1 MYPIYFSNQFYY
13 FLNDIR
19 KDNILARFLVD
30 YNAGINSEYTFI
42 DVSPEDKVTFLSTE
56 KIDKLYQNNPDLKTN
71 NKSISYFI
79 DNNRGSE
86 GIILNNNLRTEI
98 KIGRLIKKI
107 FEQESFTTRLK
118 SYREDYNEQ
127 RTLDELVELLTI
139 AYKCQTKR
147 LFDENFDSK
156 LVLLSGED
164 IRKYYRNENYIVGK
178 GSLHDSCMRHSKCS
192 DYMDIYVNNPDV
204 CQMLVFM
211 EDNKISMRAL
221 VWKLSNGQT
230 YMDRIYSA
238 SYSDAKIFID
248 YAKKNNWWY
257 FDSVFSS
264 SENSKLKDLEVNL
277 ENAKFDHY
285 PYMDTFMHISIP
297 NKKLS
302 KNIDNLSSEIR
313 RLRSQEGGYSTIR
326 L

>member
-1 MYPIYFSNQFYY
+1 MYPIYYSNQFYY
-13 FLNDIR
+13 FLNDVR

-42 DVSPEDKVTFLSTE
+42 DISPEDKVTFLSTE
-56 KIDKLYQNNPDLKTN
+56 KVDKLYQTNKNNSSN
-71 NKSISYFI
+71 ISYFF
-79 DNNRGSE
+79 DNNRGSD

-107 FEQESFTTRLK
+107 FEQEAFAVRLNA
-118 SYREDYNEQ
+118 YRDDYLEQ
-127 RTLDELVELLTI
+127 RSLDELVELLTI

-164 IRKYYRNENYIVGK
+164 IRKYYRNENYIPGK
-178 GSLHDSCMRHSKCS
+178 GSLHESCMRHSKCS
-192 DYMDIYVNNPDV
+192 NYMDIYVNNPDV

-221 VWKLSNGQT
+221 IWKLSNGQT

-257 FDSVFSS
+257 FDSALTN
-264 SENSKLKDLEVNL
+264 NSKLKDLEVNL
-277 ENAKFDHY
+277 ENSKFDYY
-285 PYMDTFMHISIP
+285 PYMDTFIHISIP
-297 NKKLS
+297 NKKIS
-302 KNIDNLSSEIR
+302 RNTDNLSSEIR
-313 RLRSQEGGYSTIR
+313 RLRSQEGGWTTISH
-326 L
+326 